1 MQNTRG
7 AAPPRV
13 LAGGGRRYPRPVA
26 SGQVSRRLLNRTLM
40 RRQLLDV
47 PSPLAVPDAVRQVAG
62 LQAQIPRDP
71 YIGLLARLAGF
82 DRDDLTAAIS
92 GRLLVRVA
100 LMRSTIHLV
109 TGADCQGFRPVVQ
122 PALDRE
128 LFTTATWSRPLA
140 GLDLAA
146 VLAQARDVL
155 REQPLTAR
163 ELGQRLRE
171 HWPDR
176 DGRALAYA
184 VRNLETLIQVP
195 PRGLWGQP
203 GLPRYATARGWLG
216 AGREGVPGEPRAAAQ
231 ALVLRYLAAFGP
243 ATVRDVQAW
252 AGLTRLG
259 EVVESLRPRL
269 RTYAGPGGRELWD
282 LADAELADEDAP
294 APVRFLPEYDNA
306 ILGYADR
313 GRILPDGVTFSSY
326 AARLRPRS
334 VVRGGVLIDG
344 FLRGTWAVS
353 RPDDGEHALHVEPFV
368 EEGWPAGQ
376 VAERGAELLA
386 FTSRA

>member
-1 MQNTRG
+1 M
-7 AAPPRV
+7 
-13 LAGGGRRYPRPVA
+13 A
-26 SGQVSRRLLNRTLM
+26 SAQLSRRLLNRTLL
-40 RRQLLDV
+40 RRQLLDA

-62 LQAQIPRDP
+62 LQAQVPRDP

-82 DRDDLTAAIS
+82 TPGDLTAAIS
-92 GRLLVRVA
+92 GRVLVRVA

-109 TGADCQGFRPVVQ
+109 TATDCQEFRPAVQ

-128 LFTTATWSRPLA
+128 LFTTATWSRPIA
-140 GLDLAA
+140 GLDLEA
-146 VLAQARDVL
+146 VLAEARDVL
-155 REQPLTAR
+155 REEPMTAQ
-163 ELGQRLRE
+163 ELGRRLRE
-171 HWPDR
+171 RWPDR
-176 DGRALAYA
+176 DGRAMAYA

-203 GLPRYATARGWLG
+203 GQPRYATAGDWLG
-216 AGREGVPGEPRAAAQ
+216 AGQEGAPREPRAAAQ

-243 ATVRDVQAW
+243 AAVRDVQAW
-252 AGLTRLG
+252 AGVTRLG

-269 RTYAGPGGRELWD
+269 RAYAGPDGRELWD
-282 LADAELADEDAP
+282 LADAELGDEDAP

-326 AARLRPRS
+326 AARLRPKS

-344 FLRGTWAVS
+344 FLRGTWAVWRQDS
-353 RPDDGEHALHVEPFV
+353 GEHALHVDPFG
-368 EEGWPAGQ
+368 EEGWPAGT
-376 VAERGAELLA
+376 VAERGAELVA